1 MLALCTSKPHII
13 IIMQTT
19 LGLQRKDYIVKYNK
33 YKICVYI
40 YHLYIYIYIYG
51 QMIYIHTHIYK
62 QILTRSHIYV
72 CVYAL
77 EFVHD
82 HHSITYLVVNL
93 CNYNNVIIC
102 KNVAFSHE

>member
-1 MLALCTSKPHII
+1 MYIK
-13 IIMQTT
+13 TT
-19 LGLQRKDYIVKYNK
+19 HYYNNANHTGLTEERLYSEIQQIQDM
-33 YKICVYI
+33 CVYI
-40 YHLYIYIYIYG
+40 SSVYIYIYG

>member
-1 MLALCTSKPHII
+1 M
-13 IIMQTT
+13 
-19 LGLQRKDYIVKYNK
+19 
-33 YKICVYI
+33 
-40 YHLYIYIYIYG
+40 
-51 QMIYIHTHIYK
+51 
-62 QILTRSHIYV
+62 

-93 CNYNNVIIC
+93 CNYNGVIIC